1 MNACLRLLCVSALA
15 LSLSTA
21 TANSHPLN
29 GLTPPAVAGPVVKA
43 HCWDDCWHYAHR
55 SHWRYGSHHDWHSR
69 ARSHYRWGSYG
80 GGYGHDR
87 WYSHNRWGSYDRSC
101 CGPRGY
107 WPYD

>member
-1 MNACLRLLCVSALA
+1 MNACLRLLCVSALGLL
-15 LSLSTA
+15 LSAA

-29 GLTPPAVAGPVVKA
+29 GLTPPAAAGPVVKGQ
-43 HCWDDCWHYAHR
+43 CWDDCWHYAHR
-55 SHWRYGSHHDWHSR
+55 SHWRYGSNYNWHSR
-69 ARSHYRWGSYG
+69 SRSHYRWGSYG